1 MTIEKSITAMAGF
14 FVTLSVLLAVYHN
27 INWLWFTG
35 FVGLN
40 LFQSSFTGFCP
51 AAMIFKLL
59 GVKTEAEKAVL
70 DK

>member
-1 MTIEKSITAMAGF
+1 MTVERSITAMAGF
-14 FVTLSVLLAVYHN
+14 FVLASVLLAIYHN

-51 AAMIFKLL
+51 AAMIFKKM
-59 GVKTEAEKAVL
+59 GIKTEAEKATGQ
-70 DK
+70 

>member
-1 MTIEKSITAMAGF
+1 MTIERSITAMAGF